1 VAIGNLSQ
9 EIEPWKNQIFGKMT
23 KPDFEPTTAAAG
35 FSLMAAP
42 YVSRRVAP
50 DQPLTRVLGRTGF
63 KVSTLGLGGQA
74 ALQWTPPGENPE
86 HIILKAISLGIN
98 YLDTSNRYGPSQRNY
113 GKAFRT
119 LQLIP
124 GVAGYDERKRRS
136 LFLASKTRLRYAK
149 GKPGNHGQVTNTTNG
164 APESMTVDDIKRT
177 LSQIFGD
184 GQGYYPPGAFLD
196 LFQIHNIVNLHE
208 VSAIFEDLA
217 NPDPKAE
224 WIGALAALRDYRDGS
239 NLTGL
244 NPKEE
249 KLIRHI
255 GITGHFSSPVLMEC
269 LKRDTANVIDTLLVA
284 VNANDRH
291 YFSHQYNVLPVATA
305 KNLGVIAMK
314 VFADGAMFG
323 KGNHFSRNADDVVR
337 AVSSPEI
344 PSAALIQYT
353 LSTPGVATAIIG
365 IGHIDQDSKRCQLE
379 QNLAASRLVGLDAG
393 QRRNIE
399 QMAARAKGGRTNYFQ
414 QEAEGLSAPRQ
425 VAVSQEMQAERR
437 LARLSWQTAY
447 AGDQPLIL
455 YEIERDEET
464 IGRVEHHPQTTLTP
478 FTFEDVLRD
487 HRSHR
492 YRVVTVDAGARR
504 AASEELV
511 VPATD

>member
-1 VAIGNLSQ
+1 
-9 EIEPWKNQIFGKMT
+9 MT
-23 KPDFEPTTAAAG
+23 KPDFEPASAAAG
-35 FSLMAAP
+35 SALMAAP
-42 YVSRRVAP
+42 YVSRRAAP

-63 KVSTLGLGGQA
+63 EVATLGLGGQA

-86 HIILKAISLGIN
+86 NIIGKAISLGIN

-119 LQLIP
+119 LHLIP
-124 GVAGYDERKRRS
+124 GKAGYNEKLRRS

-149 GKPGNHGQVTNTTNG
+149 GKPGNQGHVTNTTNG
-164 APESMTVDDIKRT
+164 APESLTVDDIKRT

-184 GQGYYPPGAFLD
+184 GQGYYPSGAYLD
-196 LFQIHNIVNLHE
+196 LFQIHNVVNLHE
-208 VSAIFEDLA
+208 VAAIFEGLA
-217 NPDPKAE
+217 HPDPKAE

-269 LKRDTANVIDTLLVA
+269 LQRDTHNVIDTLLVA
-284 VNANDRH
+284 VNANDRQ
-291 YFSHQYNVLPVATA
+291 YFSHQFNVLPVSAA

-323 KGNHFSRNADDVVR
+323 KGNHFSRNAADVVR
-337 AVSSPEI
+337 VVGSPEI
-344 PSAALIQYT
+344 PSAALIGYT

-365 IGHIDQDSKRCQLE
+365 IGHIDQDAKRCQLE
-379 QNLAASRLVGLDAG
+379 QNLTASRLAELDAG
-393 QRRNIE
+393 QRRDIE
-399 QMAARAKGGRTNYFQ
+399 KLAARAKGGRTNYFQ

-425 VAVSQEMQAERR
+425 TAVSQEMQAEQR

-447 AGDQPLIL
+447 AGDQPLGH
-455 YEIERDEET
+455 YEIRRDGEI

-478 FTFEDVLRD
+478 FAFEDALGD
-487 HRSHR
+487 HRAHC
-492 YRVVTVDAGARR
+492 YRVIAVDAAGRR
-504 AASEELV
+504 AASEELLLA
-511 VPATD
+511 PTD

>member
-1 VAIGNLSQ
+1 
-9 EIEPWKNQIFGKMT
+9 MT
-23 KPDFEPTTAAAG
+23 KSDFEPASAAAG

-42 YVSRRVAP
+42 YVSRAATP
-50 DQPLTRVLGRTGF
+50 DQSVTRVLGRTGF
-63 KVSTLGLGGQA
+63 EVTTLGLGGQA

-113 GKAFRT
+113 SKAFRT

-124 GVAGYDERKRRS
+124 GAAGYDEKKRRS

-149 GKPGNHGQVTNTTNG
+149 GKPGNHGPVTSTTNG
-164 APESMTVDDIKRT
+164 SPESMTVDDIKRT

-184 GQGYYPPGAFLD
+184 GRGYYPPGAYLD

-208 VSAIFEDLA
+208 VAAIFEGLA
-217 NPDPKAE
+217 HPDPKAE

-269 LKRDTANVIDTLLVA
+269 LKRDAENVIDTLLVA
-284 VNANDRH
+284 VNANDRQ
-291 YFSHQYNVLPVATA
+291 YFNHQYNVLPVAAA

-314 VFADGAMFG
+314 VFADGAMYG
-323 KGNHFSRNADDVVR
+323 KGNHFSRNAADVVR
-337 AVSSPEI
+337 VVGSIDI
-344 PSAALIQYT
+344 PSAALVQYT

-365 IGHIDQDSKRCQLE
+365 IGHIDQHSKRCQLE
-379 QNLAASRLVGLDAG
+379 QNLAASRLAGLDDG
-393 QRRNIE
+393 QRRDIE
-399 QMAARAKGGRTNYFQ
+399 QLAARAKGGRTNYFQ
-414 QEAEGLSAPRQ
+414 QEAEGLSAPQ
-425 VAVSQEMQAERR
+425 QAAVSQERRGDRR

-447 AGDQPLIL
+447 AGDQPLGH
-455 YEIERDEET
+455 YEIKRDDET
-464 IGRVEHHPQTTLTP
+464 IGRVEHGAQTTLEP
-478 FTFEDVLRD
+478 FGFEDALGD
-487 HRSHR
+487 HRAHR
-492 YRVVTVDAGARR
+492 YRVITVDAAGRR
-504 AASEELV
+504 AVSEELF